1 MIVSVVFVSKQF
13 EVLFSKIELLKML
26 FISSLNLYIAHYQ
39 NEMIYFEI
47 YTKELFPFDCIL
59 VTLLFILCILWFFVF
74 SAN

>member
-26 FISSLNLYIAHYQ
+26 FISSLNFYIAHYQ

-47 YTKELFPFDCIL
+47 YT
-59 VTLLFILCILWFFVF
+59 
-74 SAN
+74 

>member
-26 FISSLNLYIAHYQ
+26 FISALNLYIAHYQ

-47 YTKELFPFDCIL
+47 YT
-59 VTLLFILCILWFFVF
+59 
-74 SAN
+74 